1 MPGAKFGV
9 AFCESSG
16 KALIRYDGTDDDST
30 QLAIDFASRLS
41 AGHVF
46 VVILSD
52 SYPINVL
59 NRIKSVEEVANI
71 YCATANSVNVIVAES
86 EGRRGIL
93 GIMDGAIPRGV
104 ESDADKQERKE
115 FLEESGTSDDS
126 HFDVEQA
133 QSWRFHTHP
142 LMLPTGLRAI
152 TLVEIPPMCM
162 VSTTSDTSLY
172 AKPASSANPAIVAD
186 FT

>member
-1 MPGAKFGV
+1 LIIGESHFIKTVEDIYETLASSMPGAKFGV

-16 KALIRYDGTDDDST
+16 KALVRYDGTDDDST

-46 VVILSD
+46 VVILRD

-59 NRIKSVEEVANI
+59 NRIKSVEEVANT
-71 YCATANSVNVIVAES
+71 YCSTANSVNVIVAES

-93 GIMDGAIPRGV
+93 GIMDGAIPTGE

-115 FLEESGTSDDS
+115 FLRKIGYK
-126 HFDVEQA
+126 
-133 QSWRFHTHP
+133 R
-142 LMLPTGLRAI
+142 
-152 TLVEIPPMCM
+152 
-162 VSTTSDTSLY
+162 
-172 AKPASSANPAIVAD
+172 
-186 FT
+186 

>member
-1 MPGAKFGV
+1 MDIKEVPLEVPARCQLIIGQSHFIKTVEDLYETLASSMPGAKFGV

-30 QLAIDFASRLS
+30 KFAIDFASRLS

-46 VVILSD
+46 VVILRD

-59 NRIKSVEEVANI
+59 NRIKSVEEVASI
-71 YCATANSVNVIVAES
+71 YCATANSVNVIIAES

-93 GIMDGAIPRGV
+93 GIMDGVVPKGV

-115 FLEESGTSDDS
+115 FLQRLGYK
-126 HFDVEQA
+126 
-133 QSWRFHTHP
+133 R
-142 LMLPTGLRAI
+142 
-152 TLVEIPPMCM
+152 
-162 VSTTSDTSLY
+162 
-172 AKPASSANPAIVAD
+172 
-186 FT
+186 

>member
-1 MPGAKFGV
+1 LIIGQSHFIKTVEDIYETLASSMPGAKFGV

-16 KALIRYDGTDDDST
+16 KALIRYDGTDNDST

-46 VVILSD
+46 VVILRD

-71 YCATANSVNVIVAES
+71 YCATANSVSVIVAES

-93 GIMDGAIPRGV
+93 GIMDGAIPTGV

-115 FLEESGTSDDS
+115 FLRKIGYK
-126 HFDVEQA
+126 
-133 QSWRFHTHP
+133 R
-142 LMLPTGLRAI
+142 
-152 TLVEIPPMCM
+152 
-162 VSTTSDTSLY
+162 
-172 AKPASSANPAIVAD
+172 
-186 FT
+186 